1 MIENPNV
8 LPKIYRVEMA
18 GLALMRGGIT
28 VSADSEEAA
37 GHQAKDLSGDVSWSY
52 NGMDDDTIEIVSVEQ
67 VNDKRQDRRQVN
79 LRNAVR
85 RALREITE
93 TNSSQIDWTLVCEAR
108 KLRRLLRK
116 AARPWSKDLLKHA
129 EEVLHQVSA
138 SMGDHS
144 LWNVG
149 GQGYRA
155 ATLLNKRST

>member
-1 MIENPNV
+1 MTENPNV

-18 GLALMRGGIT
+18 GLAMMRGGIT
-28 VSADSEEAA
+28 VSADSEEDA
-37 GHQAKDLSGDVSWSY
+37 GRQAKDRSGDVKWDY
-52 NGMDDDTIEIVSVEQ
+52 YGMDDDTIDIVSVEQ
-67 VNDKRQDRRQVN
+67 ISINLDDRRQVN

-93 TNSSQIDWTLVCEAR
+93 TNSSQIDWMLVCEAR
-108 KLRRLLRK
+108 KLRGLLRK

-149 GQGYRA
+149 GQGYQA